1 MSLGMESRALRGRKR
16 ERERTELRVRD
27 SLSRRDKGNFGC
39 VMDEQE
45 DGGGHG
51 QFQQAT
57 LTLKQQLWIKQS
69 CEI

>member
-39 VMDEQE
+39 VMDEQ
-45 DGGGHG
+45 GGGG
-51 QFQQAT
+51 GSRTISTSNSDIEAAALDKT
-57 LTLKQQLWIKQS
+57 VV
-69 CEI
+69 